1 MLLAFFFSLGAQ
13 GFAGLESGH
22 PEQAL
27 DLAPI
32 KAHHRLPIN
41 NGDRGRPVAE
51 LQEILERSRV
61 CANVLVH
68 EGHALARKKLFLLVA
83 TPSPGLAVHNDLLC
97 HDHLHHE
104 GDAGRRCLPTPRTYR
119 ANARSIRFL
128 ISATWTPCLC
138 SRCASSAMSTQ
149 MFHPDPCSSEK
160 QSRLFW
166 CPGFRSHPQ

>member
-68 EGHALARKKLFLLVA
+68 EGHTLARKKLFLLLA
-83 TPSPGLAVHNDLLC
+83 TPSPGLGIHDDLLR
-97 HDHLHHE
+97 HDLLHIRLE
-104 GDAGRRCLPTPRTYR
+104 SRQVSVQRTASLRALGLTPTLRW
-119 ANARSIRFL
+119 AAL
-128 ISATWTPCLC
+128 DGTPVL
-138 SRCASSAMSTQ
+138 
-149 MFHPDPCSSEK
+149 
-160 QSRLFW
+160 RL
-166 CPGFRSHPQ
+166 